1 MRRLQPP
8 SGDASAWAGASF
20 CVVLFWPSKGEEST
34 GGEEKQE
41 EKTRKGQEVEKEQ
54 DEKAKKEQR
63 TAGGDILAVQ
73 WPA

>member
-34 GGEEKQE
+34 EREEKQE

-54 DEKAKKEQR
+54 EEKSELEEKIELLEE
-63 TAGGDILAVQ
+63 D
-73 WPA
+73 